1 MARIRHTAVR
11 NAGDA
16 RVAASAAASAQ
27 PRNVAGVRHAG
38 VRKATNTRKPFGTGK
53 PHRFR
58 PGTQAL
64 RQIR

>member
-1 MARIRHTAVR
+1 MPRIHHTPVR

-16 RVAASAAASAQ
+16 RVGEAAASSAQ
-27 PRNVAGVRHAG
+27 PRSVSGVRHAG
-38 VRKATNTRKPFGTGK
+38 VRKSHKTRKSYGTGK

>member
-1 MARIRHTAVR
+1 MPRMLQTPVR

-16 RVAASAAASAQ
+16 RVAAAAASSAQ
-27 PRNVAGVRHAG
+27 PRNVAGVR
-38 VRKATNTRKPFGTGK
+38 RKSYGTGK

>member
-1 MARIRHTAVR
+1 MPRIHHTPVR

-16 RVAASAAASAQ
+16 RLAAAASSAQ
-27 PRNVAGVRHAG
+27 PRNVAGVR
-38 VRKATNTRKPFGTGK
+38 KATKTRRAYGTGK

>member
-1 MARIRHTAVR
+1 MPRIHHTPVR

-16 RVAASAAASAQ
+16 RVGAAAASSAQ
-27 PRNVAGVRHAG
+27 PRSVSGVR
-38 VRKATNTRKPFGTGK
+38 RKSYGTGK